1 MPSRKDE
8 PSPRPL
14 AEKLGVRPGLRLAG
28 VDVPANVL
36 AGLGPSEFAPGTD
49 LGLPGAL
56 DLVLVFSRDRA
67 ALRTTLRRIV
77 PRLAPAGMVWVC
89 WPKRASG
96 VPTQLGVAAV
106 RAEGLS
112 AGVVDVKVCAI
123 DATWSGLKFVRRRG
137 DRARVS
143 RTAGASSAGRRPSNP

>member
-1 MPSRKDE
+1 MPARKDE
-8 PSPRPL
+8 PSSRPL

-28 VDVPANVL
+28 IDVPSSVL
-36 AGLGPSEFAPGTD
+36 AGLGPSDFVPGTD
-49 LGLPGAL
+49 LGPPGAL
-56 DLVLVFSRDRA
+56 DLILLFSHDRA
-67 ALRTTLRRIV
+67 ALRTALRRIV
-77 PRLAPAGMVWVC
+77 PRLAPSGMVWIC

-96 VPTQLGVAAV
+96 VPTDLGESVV
-106 RAEGLS
+106 RAEGLN